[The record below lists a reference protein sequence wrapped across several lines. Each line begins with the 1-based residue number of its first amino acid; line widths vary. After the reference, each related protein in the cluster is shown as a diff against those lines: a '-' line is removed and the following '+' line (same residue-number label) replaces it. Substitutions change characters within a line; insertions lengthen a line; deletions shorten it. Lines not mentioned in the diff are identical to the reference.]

1 MIEQDH
7 WQFVF
12 LGLPRCVILLR
23 ICMRTHAHR
32 LERAMLPRLNELRG
46 RMRLQ
51 NALEDQLAVGYRD
64 RCAEL
69 LRPLQQRLLVELP
82 PSLVALLRDLGRQL
96 YQSRR
101 VQATVLQLEAP
112 TQSTLLLTNAS

>member
-1 MIEQDH
+1 
-7 WQFVF
+7 
-12 LGLPRCVILLR
+12 
-23 ICMRTHAHR
+23 MRTPAHR
-32 LERAMLPRLNELRG
+32 LERAVLPRLNELRG

-51 NALEDQLAVGYRD
+51 NALEGQLAVGYRD
-64 RCAEL
+64 CCAEL

-96 YQSRR
+96 YQLQCRP